1 MNKKRLS
8 VVIIAKNEAELLA
21 DCLQSAQWAD
31 EIILLDSGST
41 DSTLQIAQ
49 QHDAKIFSH
58 LEWLGYGKQRQIAQS
73 HASGDYIF
81 MIDADERITPELRT
95 SIEQIVHSE
104 VHHPEQVYSCPRRNY
119 FLGRFM
125 RHSGWYPDRVIRLYQ
140 NSLYR
145 YNNNLVHESVDYG
158 DAQVIPLNGDLLHLT
173 CRDYFVFQRK
183 QFNYAEGWATQSYQR
198 GKRASMFSA
207 VTHSAGAFFKTWLL
221 RRGFMDGKHGFLLA
235 CINAQYT
242 FNKYAAL
249 WAIHQQE
256 NISK

>member
-1 MNKKRLS
+1 MDKKRLS

-21 DCLQSAQWAD
+21 DCLQSVQWAD
-31 EIILLDSGST
+31 EIVLLDSGST
-41 DSTLQIAQ
+41 DGTLQIAQ
-49 QHDAKIFSH
+49 QHNAKVFTH
-58 LEWLGYGKQRQIAQS
+58 TEWLGYGKQRQIAQS
-73 HASGDYIF
+73 YASGDYIF
-81 MIDADERITPELRT
+81 MIDADERITPELRA
-95 SIEQIVHSE
+95 SIEQIIHSE
-104 VHHPEQVYSCPRRNY
+104 TRPEQVYSCARRNY

-145 YNNNLVHESVDYG
+145 YNDNLVHESVDYG
-158 DAQVIPLNGDLLHLT
+158 NAQIISLNGDLLHLT

-183 QFNYAEGWATQSYQR
+183 QFNYAEGWAKQSYQR

-207 VTHSAGAFFKTWLL
+207 VTHASGAFFKTWLL

>member
-21 DCLQSAQWAD
+21 DCLQSARWAD

-49 QHDAKIFSH
+49 QHDAKVFSH
-58 LEWLGYGKQRQIAQS
+58 LEWQGYGKQRQIAQS

-81 MIDADERITPELRT
+81 MIDADERITPELRK
-95 SIEQIVHSE
+95 SIEQIIHGES
-104 VHHPEQVYSCPRRNY
+104 HPEKVYSCARRNY

-125 RHSGWYPDRVIRLYQ
+125 RHCGWYPDRVIRLYQ

-145 YNNNLVHESVDYG
+145 YNDNLVHESVDYG
-158 DAQVIPLNGDLLHLT
+158 DAQVTHLNGDLLHLT

-183 QFNYAEGWATQSYQR
+183 QFNYAEGWAKQSYQR

-207 VTHSAGAFFKTWLL
+207 VTHASGAFFKTWLL

-235 CINAQYT
+235 CINTQYT

-256 NISK
+256 NVSR

>member
-1 MNKKRLS
+1 MDKKRLS
-8 VVIIAKNEAELLA
+8 VVIIAKNEAGLLA
-21 DCLQSAQWAD
+21 DCLQSVQWAD

-41 DSTLQIAQ
+41 DNTLQIAQ
-49 QHDAKIFSH
+49 QYGAKIFSH
-58 LEWLGYGKQRQIAQS
+58 TEWQGYGKQRQIAQS

-95 SIEQIVHSE
+95 SLEQIIHSE
-104 VHHPEQVYSCPRRNY
+104 ARPEQVYSCARRNY

-145 YNNNLVHESVDYG
+145 YNDNLVHESVDYG
-158 DAQVIPLNGDLLHLT
+158 NAQVIPLSGDLLHLT

-183 QFNYAEGWATQSYQR
+183 QFNYAEGWAKQSYQR

-207 VTHSAGAFFKTWLL
+207 VTHASGAFFKTWLL
-221 RRGFMDGKHGFLLA
+221 RRGLMDGKHGFLLA